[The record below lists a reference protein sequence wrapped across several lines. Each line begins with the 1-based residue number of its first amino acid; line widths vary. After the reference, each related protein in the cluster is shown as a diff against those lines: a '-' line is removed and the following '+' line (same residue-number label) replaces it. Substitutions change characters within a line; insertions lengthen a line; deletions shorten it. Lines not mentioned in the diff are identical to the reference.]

1 LGSLHRFQECREFQK
16 QLTDSY
22 CFRRPHC
29 AAALPASA
37 LRLLM
42 LLEYPAVAVA
52 ALCAS
57 SLQIRFS
64 ATGTPHFML
73 KPSTEKI
80 QTSKSFMCPIPAAMY
95 HDPLRRH
102 DLNSLTIAGG
112 RLKLPRILPEQ
123 AEVKNT

>member
-1 LGSLHRFQECREFQK
+1 VPGIPEAIDGFILLPPPTLRRS
-16 QLTDSY
+16 TA
-22 CFRRPHC
+22 CFR
-29 AAALPASA
+29 PAV
-37 LRLLM
+37 M